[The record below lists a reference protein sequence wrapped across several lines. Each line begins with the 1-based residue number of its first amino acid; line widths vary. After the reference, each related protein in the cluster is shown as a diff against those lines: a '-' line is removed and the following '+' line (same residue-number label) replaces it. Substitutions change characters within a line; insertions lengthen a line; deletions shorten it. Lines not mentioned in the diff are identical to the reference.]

1 MRALSNVLFAAAISV
16 AAAAAAPA
24 SAQSPA
30 VDDRNFYFA
39 LFGGVTGGGDRI
51 AEVNYSNGDRESIRA
66 GGLVHLAA
74 GVVWQS
80 PQLPLSVQ
88 ATVGWHADSIS
99 ARNGDVT
106 FYRWPIEV
114 LGYWHGVPNWRLG
127 GGARFVNGAKLESDV
142 NGFSD
147 TVSFKDTTGFVIEAG
162 YRLGLRGW
170 INLRYIDESYEA
182 ESFNGFIVT
191 PTGKSSAR
199 SAGVNLVWMF

>member
-1 MRALSNVLFAAAISV
+1 MSALSNVLFATGIALTAI
-16 AAAAAAPA
+16 AAPA
-24 SAQSPA
+24 SAQAPA

-39 LFGGVTGGGDRI
+39 LFGGATGGGDRL

-88 ATVGWHADSIS
+88 ATVGWHADAIS

-127 GGARFVNGAKLESDV
+127 AGARFVNGAKLESDV
-142 NGFSD
+142 NGFTD
-147 TVSFKDTTGFVIEAG
+147 TVTFKDTTGFVIEAG
-162 YRLGLRGW
+162 CRLGLRGW

-182 ESFNGFIVT
+182 ESFNSFIVT

-199 SAGVNLVWMF
+199 SAGVNVVWMF